1 MRRKFLAIAVFSMIA
16 TAGWAQFERGTKYV
30 GASVS
35 GLSLSYSKASDFSF
49 GLDATGGYY
58 FADSW
63 MVKGN
68 LGYAHKK
75 SYDGFNLGGAVRY
88 NFLQNGVYLEAGLEY
103 QFENFGKTT
112 IDVPVV
118 VGDAIVGYEKVQ
130 KKLHE
135 NNLRIPVNIGYTF
148 YLNQHI
154 AIEPAVY
161 TKLSLND
168 FNDGTEF
175 GLKIGLGYYF

>member
-1 MRRKFLAIAVFSMIA
+1 MIAMAAFAVIA

-58 FADSW
+58 IADSW
-63 MVKGN
+63 MLKGN
-68 LGYAHKK
+68 LGYNHKK
-75 SYDGFNLGGAVRY
+75 SYDGFTLGAAARY
-88 NFLQNGVYLEAGLEY
+88 NFLQNGIYLEAGLEY
-103 QFENFGKTT
+103 QFDDFGKKTVT
-112 IDVPVV
+112 LPTEVD
-118 VGDAIVGYEKVQ
+118 GAIVEVDVSKNDR
-130 KKLHE
+130 K
-135 NNLRIPVNIGYTF
+135 NNLRLPINIGYTF

-154 AIEPAVY
+154 AIEPAIY

-175 GLKIGLGYYF
+175 GLKLGLGYYF

>member
-1 MRRKFLAIAVFSMIA
+1 MAAFAMMA

-58 FADSW
+58 FANCW

-118 VGDAIVGYEKVQ
+118 VGDVVVGYEKVQ

-135 NNLRIPVNIGYTF
+135 NNLRIPINIGYTF

-154 AIEPAVY
+154 AIEPAIY